1 MKLDKRMQAIFNLI
15 PNNCNLID
23 IGADHG
29 YISINYALNNKNN
42 CILATDIS
50 EKSLQKA
57 KNLSSNLKL
66 TNYNTQV
73 ADGLK
78 GVETAKYNAVL
89 IAGMGGL
96 EIINILK
103 DNLHFD
109 YYILSPQK
117 NVDCVREFL
126 SQNNVLPE
134 KDFKVQKGKLFYDV
148 IFAKNGEY
156 NPTKKQ
162 LMYGNCTGSDFENF
176 LIFEKKRLN
185 SLLLKVGEKEK
196 NDILHKLEVLDNVD

>member
-1 MKLDKRMQAIFNLI
+1 MKLDKRMQAILNLI
-15 PNNCNLID
+15 PTNCNLID

-42 CILATDIS
+42 CVLATDIS

-57 KNLSSNLKL
+57 KNLSSSLKL
-66 TNYNTQV
+66 TNYYTQV

-78 GVETAKYNAVL
+78 GVKTEKYNAVL

-103 DNLHFD
+103 ANLCFD
-109 YYILSPQK
+109 FYILSPQK
-117 NVDCVREFL
+117 NVDCVRKFL
-126 SQNNVLPE
+126 SQNKLLPK
-134 KDFKVQKGKLFYDV
+134 KDFKVQSGKLFYDV
-148 IFAKNGEY
+148 IFATNGDY
-156 NPTKKQ
+156 NPSEKQ
-162 LMYGNCTGSDFENF
+162 LLYGNGLGDDFNNF

-185 SLLLKVGEKEK
+185 DLLLKVGDKEK
-196 NDILHKLEVLDNVD
+196 SEVLHKLEVLENVD